1 MKLASL
7 KGGRDGRLVV
17 VSNDLAWYSPAD
29 RIALTLQAALDDWER
44 CEPELRGLA
53 ESLEHD
59 SVPKARF
66 REHDAASPLPRAYES
81 GVRRTRSIPRDGSSE

>member
-44 CEPELRGLA
+44 VEPELRGLA
-53 ESLEHD
+53 ESLEHG
-59 SVPKARF
+59 SVP
-66 REHDAASPLPRAYES
+66 
-81 GVRRTRSIPRDGSSE
+81 

>member
-29 RIALTLQAALDDWER
+29 RIALTLRLDTPTEIDFAR
-44 CEPELRGLA
+44 QGGIMPYVLSELLTGAPA
-53 ESLEHD
+53 EA
-59 SVPKARF
+59 V
-66 REHDAASPLPRAYES
+66 
-81 GVRRTRSIPRDGSSE
+81 